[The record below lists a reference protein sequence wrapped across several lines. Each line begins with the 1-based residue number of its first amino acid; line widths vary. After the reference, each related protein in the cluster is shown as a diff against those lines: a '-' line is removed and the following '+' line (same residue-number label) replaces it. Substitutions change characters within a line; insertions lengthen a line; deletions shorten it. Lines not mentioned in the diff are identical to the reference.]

1 MTFLLQIGALVILT
15 YNEKVVSKVQMKLN
29 KWVGNDHILGRV
41 ENNLSKN
48 VHWLVSSACIAV
60 NDVVV

>member
-41 ENNLSKN
+41 ENNLFKN